1 MKQDDYAD
9 PDDMFADTRMTFG
22 EHIEDL
28 RTHLIRAIKG
38 FVLGMIIALFLAKP
52 ILGVMIE
59 PVRRQLSDYHRRYT
73 SAQLEEVEQRI
84 KSNQQ
89 DLPLVKM
96 AVKIRWV
103 DSKGVVE
110 VKPEPNAVMPR
121 LMPLLSQSLKGLVLD
136 KERDWAI
143 ADLINPQ
150 IVNVGDWKSAE
161 VFFPNP
167 LDLSRDMQE
176 LQQLRDPPGLTA
188 LSVQE
193 TMVAWF
199 KVGIMAGFVLSSPW
213 VFYQIWS
220 FIAAGLYPHE
230 KRLVNVYLPI
240 SVVLFL
246 VGVVICQL
254 FVIPKAI
261 EALLWFNE
269 WIGIKP
275 ELRLSDWLGFAIAM
289 PVVFGIS
296 FQTPL
301 VMLFVYM
308 IGLVSIETYRTKR
321 KIAIFLMAVFAAV
334 ITPSVDATGML
345 MMWVPMCFLY
355 EFGILLCWYKG
366 RNIEEMPEPE
376 ETNELVEV

>member
-1 MKQDDYAD
+1 MKQADYAD

-52 ILGVMIE
+52 ILGVMIK
-59 PVRRQLSDYHRRYT
+59 PVKQQLLEYHKRYI
-73 SAQLEEVEQRI
+73 SAKKEEVEQEI
-84 KSNQQ
+84 KDRQR
-89 DLPLVKM
+89 DAPLVKLE
-96 AVKIRWV
+96 VKIRRL
-103 DSKGVVE
+103 
-110 VKPEPNAVMPR
+110 NAEGALEIKADPKSVLPR
-121 LMPLLSQSLKGLVLD
+121 LVPSLNQLLRGFILD
-136 KERDWAI
+136 KERNWA
-143 ADLINPQ
+143 ADDLIDPRVVQ
-150 IVNVGDWKSAE
+150 SGDWEPAE
-161 VFFPNP
+161 ILFPNP
-167 LDLSRDMQE
+167 VDLSASLQE
-176 LQQLRDPPGLTA
+176 LQQLTDPPGLTS
-188 LSVQE
+188 LNVQE

-213 VFYQIWS
+213 VFYQIWA

-240 SVVLFL
+240 SIGLFL
-246 VGVVICQL
+246 AGVVICQL

-275 ELRLSDWLGFAIAM
+275 ELRLNDWLSFAIAM

-301 VMLFVYM
+301 VMLFLYM
-308 IGLVSIETYRTKR
+308 VGLVNIETYRTKR

-376 ETNELVEV
+376 ESNELVEV